1 MKVSLIK
8 FIQEF
13 IVVVGSSGKFF
24 FSKYLVG
31 HDMMYMTWSLINR
44 IKVDFYYSSYEL
56 LFIARVTSYFLDTSY
71 ELLLIARVTS

>member
-44 IKVDFYYSSYEL
+44 IKVDF
-56 LFIARVTSYFLDTSY
+56 
-71 ELLLIARVTS
+71 